1 MDSGISPCT
10 KGAFPMN
17 SRFVSGMIATLLV
30 ATIAGASINLNSSRS
45 NIYRVTYSTDL
56 ATSTQVRQL
65 LAALDKLGPAG
76 EAKLKQWLAANF
88 KRYGIAPDRVKKLV
102 ILPPDKERKEIAIIL
117 LTNPADEAQA
127 IERTV
132 KSSKSNTSD

>member
-1 MDSGISPCT
+1 
-10 KGAFPMN
+10 MN

-56 ATSTQVRQL
+56 ATSAQVHQL

-76 EAKLKQWLAANF
+76 EAKLKQWLPANF

-102 ILPPDKERKEIAIIL
+102 ILLPDKERKEIAIIL

>member
-1 MDSGISPCT
+1 M
-10 KGAFPMN
+10 K
-17 SRFVSGMIATLLV
+17 SRFLLVTIATLLFAV
-30 ATIAGASINLNSSRS
+30 LAEASINLNSSRS

-56 ATSTQVRQL
+56 ATSAQVHQML
-65 LAALDKLGPAG
+65 GALDKLGPVG

-102 ILPPDKERKEIAIIL
+102 ILAPDRERKEIAIIL
-117 LTNPADEAQA
+117 LTNPSDEAQA

-132 KSSKSNTSD
+132 KSSKSNSSD

>member
-1 MDSGISPCT
+1 
-10 KGAFPMN
+10 MN
-17 SRFVSGMIATLLV
+17 SRLVSGMIATLLA

-56 ATSTQVRQL
+56 ATSAQVQQL

-88 KRYGIAPDRVKKLV
+88 KRYGIAPDKVKRLA

-117 LTNPADEAQA
+117 LSNPADEAQA

-132 KSSKSNTSD
+132 KSSKSNSSD

>member
-1 MDSGISPCT
+1 M
-10 KGAFPMN
+10 K
-17 SRFVSGMIATLLV
+17 SRFVSGMIATLLI
-30 ATIAGASINLNSSRS
+30 AASAGASINLNSSRS

-56 ATSTQVRQL
+56 ATSAQVHQL
-65 LAALDKLGPAG
+65 LAALDKIGPAG

-102 ILPPDKERKEIAIIL
+102 ILPPDKERKETAIIL

-132 KSSKSNTSD
+132 KSSKSNSSD

>member
-1 MDSGISPCT
+1 M
-10 KGAFPMN
+10 K

-45 NIYRVTYSTDL
+45 NIYRVTYPTDL
-56 ATSTQVRQL
+56 ATSAQVRQL

-88 KRYGIAPDRVKKLV
+88 KRYGIAPDKVKKLV

-132 KSSKSNTSD
+132 KSSKSNSSD

>member
-1 MDSGISPCT
+1 M
-10 KGAFPMN
+10 KN
-17 SRFVSGMIATLLV
+17 RFLLATIATLLFT
-30 ATIAGASINLNSSRS
+30 ALAWASINLNSSRS

-56 ATSTQVRQL
+56 ATSAQVHQL
-65 LAALDKLGPAG
+65 LAALDKLGPTG
-76 EAKLKQWLAANF
+76 EAKLKQWLPANF
-88 KRYGIAPDRVKKLV
+88 KRYGIAPDRVKKLM

>member
-1 MDSGISPCT
+1 
-10 KGAFPMN
+10 MN

-56 ATSTQVRQL
+56 ATSAQVHQL

-132 KSSKSNTSD
+132 KSSKSNSSD